1 MGEKLKLKTTVI
13 KSSVHMHNE
22 NPIFGY
28 GAIHVSIDDDV
39 GGGYIVLEQFPDT
52 GTQRLALDLEEL
64 ELVLKTAR
72 KMLGKYDESN
82 S

>member
-1 MGEKLKLKTTVI
+1 M
-13 KSSVHMHNE
+13 N
-22 NPIFGY
+22 

-52 GTQRLALDLEEL
+52 GTQRLVLDLEEL

>member
-1 MGEKLKLKTTVI
+1 MSEKLKLKTTVI
-13 KSSVHMHNE
+13 KSSVHMDNE
-22 NPIFGY
+22 NPIYGY
-28 GAIHVSIDDDV
+28 GATHVSIDDEV

-52 GTQRLALDLEEL
+52 GTQRLVFDIEEL
-64 ELVLKTAR
+64 ELILKTAR